1 MYIIARF
8 TKIQPHRKYYGNQ
21 DPRSGERKDA
31 SMSRKLIE
39 HPRNNKNT
47 LITKGCFI
55 KATGDGTSNGE
66 NNFGGVQTIG
76 LVGKMG
82 KGK

>member
-1 MYIIARF
+1 MF
-8 TKIQPHRKYYGNQ
+8 
-21 DPRSGERKDA
+21 
-31 SMSRKLIE
+31 RKLIE
-39 HPRNNKNT
+39 HSRNNKNT

-55 KATGDGTSNGE
+55 KATGDGTTSNGE